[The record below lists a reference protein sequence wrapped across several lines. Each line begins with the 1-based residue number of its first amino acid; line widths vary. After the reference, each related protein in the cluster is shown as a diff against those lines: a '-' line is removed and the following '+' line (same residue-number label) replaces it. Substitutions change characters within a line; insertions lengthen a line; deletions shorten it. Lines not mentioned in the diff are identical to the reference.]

1 MTILGWPASQ
11 VLSRVLMLLG
21 PVVALVAA
29 ALADVAPP
37 GWVAALVVAMAIGWV
52 FMPESL
58 IGTLCLALVLGWW
71 GVAELETLPPESL
84 VAAVALLTAHVAAVV
99 ASYGPPD
106 MAIDGPTLR
115 LWFRRGALVMIAA
128 PAVWLLAV
136 VLRDQPEPPGVWIA
150 AMVAIAV
157 AGVVAT
163 LAFMPPQ
170 ETSGAG

>member
-29 ALADVAPP
+29 ALADVPPP

-115 LWFRRGALVMIAA
+115 LWFGRGALVMIAA

-163 LAFMPPQ
+163 LAFMPPR